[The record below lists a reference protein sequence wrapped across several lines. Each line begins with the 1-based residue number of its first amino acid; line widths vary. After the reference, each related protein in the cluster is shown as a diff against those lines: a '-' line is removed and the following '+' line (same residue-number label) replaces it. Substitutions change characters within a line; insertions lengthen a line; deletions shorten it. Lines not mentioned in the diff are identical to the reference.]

1 MTVQKDPDRIEQIQK
16 DAARTSVSERE
27 RKIQRE
33 IKRKEMN
40 SYIA

>member
-16 DAARTSVSERE
+16 DTVRTSVSERE

-33 IKRKEMN
+33 IKREKMN
-40 SYIA
+40 IYNA